1 MAYQFYFD
9 GAELPVTPGS
19 VEFTKE
25 GSNKTFTLI
34 DEGEINVLKLPKLK
48 EITFDALL
56 PTQEYPFA
64 NNSDTDPSTW
74 LETLEGYMDNKTPC
88 QFVIVRTTDTGEVFF
103 GESIRCSVESLTQK
117 EDADEYGF
125 DVQVSITLKQYKDY
139 GTKTVVIK
147 SEAAAETTE
156 AREQDNAPQ
165 TPATVDTDKAD
176 NPVVM
181 AKTYNNTSETASD
194 IADKNNYSA
203 TKDQHTDNSAYWSR
217 ADDKAKASAHKY
229 QTNREQMISGGGGS
243 KKVTVSK
250 TSTQKFKEDV
260 EKRNKQKGVT
270 SKPTRSSSSDLLERA
285 QKKAS
290 EKTNYTPKSKSTNS
304 AFTFN

>member
-1 MAYQFYFD
+1 MYQFYFD

-56 PTQEYPFA
+56 PTQEYPFT

-147 SEAAAETTE
+147 SATTAETTK
-156 AREQDNAPQ
+156 AREQDNAPK
-165 TPATVDTDKAD
+165 TPASVATSKAD

-181 AKTYNNTSETASD
+181 GKTYNNTSGTASN
-194 IADKNNYSA
+194 IAKKNNYYLTYGDGTGSQSGNSA
-203 TKDQHTDNSAYWSR
+203 YWSKAKDDAAQAKKQASRDNSAYW
-217 ADDKAKASAHKY
+217 
-229 QTNREQMISGGGGS
+229 TSG
-243 KKVTVSK
+243 KKN
-250 TSTQKFKEDV
+250 TSTVTIDKSP
-260 EKRNKQKGVT
+260 RNALTTVTTSRKSSTDLLNNAIKKSGYT
-270 SKPTRSSSSDLLERA
+270 SKANSLLA
-285 QKKAS
+285 AA
-290 EKTNYTPKSKSTNS
+290 KSK
-304 AFTFN
+304 